1 MAKWF
6 TLAVLG
12 ATVTALP
19 LASAAEAQDVR
30 STGFTVADKNFTV
43 AVPEGYCLPEGADK
57 ALAEAFANI
66 DSLNFTHANLRS
78 CTNPEVDYSIV
89 KSERNA
95 QPIGIPKA
103 MFIALAAKQLESEL
117 GQQQLAQ
124 GIDSGSVDVAKG
136 TGEAITINS
145 GSARAGGF
153 DDDCVYILGTVVV
166 AAGTEQVTTN
176 FATCLTLAGQRVF
189 AVHSYAD
196 AGSDVSFDA
205 LKARSRA
212 IGASIAPTA

>member
-12 ATVTALP
+12 ATVTALA
-19 LASAAEAQDVR
+19 LSSAAEAQDVR
-30 STGFTVADKNFTV
+30 SAGFTVADKNFTV

-66 DSLNFTHANLRS
+66 DTLNFTHANLRS

-95 QPIGIPKA
+95 QPLGIPKA

-196 AGSDVSFDA
+196 AGSDVSYDA